1 MKLVVGLGNPGRE
14 YVGTRHNVG
23 FDAVRLLNER
33 WRLGEWRSKFSGVYE
48 KGIICDQP
56 VVLLM
61 PMTYMNLSGKC
72 VLAAM
77 QFFQSQPQDVM
88 ILSDDVDLPLGKIRV
103 RSQGSGGGQKGL
115 SDVLRLL
122 GTQAIARVRIGI
134 GRPARGSVS
143 DFVLGRFAADELE
156 EILGGIAR
164 AADAVEAWLRDG
176 IDKAMNEFNRADGT
190 SSGGD

>member
-1 MKLVVGLGNPGRE
+1 MKLIVGLGNPGRE

-23 FDAVRLLNER
+23 FEAVRLLNDR
-33 WRLGEWRSKFSGVYE
+33 WQLGQWRSKFSGLYE
-48 KGIICDQP
+48 KGVICDQP

-61 PMTYMNLSGKC
+61 PMTYMNLSGKS

-77 QFFQSQPQDVM
+77 QFFQCQPPDMMV
-88 ILSDDVDLPLGKIRV
+88 LSDDVDLPLGKIRV

-134 GRPARGSVS
+134 GRPAHGSVS
-143 DFVLGRFAADELE
+143 DFVLGRFAEDEVE
-156 EILGGIAR
+156 DIRAAIGR
-164 AADAVEAWLRDG
+164 AADAVESWLRSG

-190 SSGGD
+190 SSDGQ